1 MIVRYTLNSMRI
13 RFNLLF
19 AWCLGG
25 TMLLISCSQEVEI
38 AEESFKIR
46 VGSSALTFPSS
57 KMWQSF
63 ENSNELLIGAYNLAQ
78 HTVDVYSS
86 SKQLCAVKLQK
97 HQIGDVKGLHC
108 ISTDSILVLAE
119 NIIYLLDTSGLLIK
133 RFDSNSQLKDITLF
147 NASGA
152 YRNSIWNDRAK
163 SIHLGIFNNDF
174 KPFYH
179 IFRYPIMAVFE
190 LGNTKIK
197 ETNIRYPAHLYNQNG
212 WWHLIGL
219 QPAITKLN
227 NNLIAYT
234 FPVSHWVYT
243 IESDSKI
250 DSFYFGSS
258 KLKNY
263 NFPYFNEN
271 KRGDRA
277 YTTQYVATLGRY
289 SSFVAASNEFMAR
302 VAIHPCLSTPKH
314 ACSPFERE
322 ESIIFYINGKLN
334 EYQLTNKKYLSSIMF
349 SHNNAIYLA
358 KNYRNDTLPI
368 LEFSRF
374 SVQN

>member
-1 MIVRYTLNSMRI
+1 MKI
-13 RFNLLF
+13 RLKLLL

-25 TMLLISCSQEVEI
+25 AMLLVSCSQEVQI
-38 AEESFKIR
+38 AEESLMIK
-46 VGSSALTFPSS
+46 VGSSTLTFPSS

-86 SKQLCAVKLQK
+86 SNQVCAIKLQN

-108 ISTDSILVLAE
+108 ISTDSILVLAQ
-119 NIIYLLDTSGLLIK
+119 NVIYLLDTSGLLIK
-133 RFDSNSQLKDITLF
+133 RFDLNSQLEEITLF

-152 YRNSIWNDRAK
+152 YRNSIWNNQAK

-174 KPFYH
+174 NPFFH
-179 IFRYPIMAVFE
+179 IFRYPIMAKFNLE
-190 LGNTKIK
+190 SGKIK
-197 ETNIRYPAHLYNQNG
+197 ESNIRYPAHLYNQNG

-227 NNLIAYT
+227 ENLIAYT

-250 DSFYFGSS
+250 DSFYFGSN
-258 KLKNY
+258 KLKKY
-263 NFPYFNEN
+263 NFPYFDEN
-271 KRGDRA
+271 QRGDKA
-277 YTTQYVATLGRY
+277 YTTQYVAELGRY

-302 VAIHPCLSTPKH
+302 VAIHPCQAKPNQ
-314 ACSPFERE
+314 ACSPFERQ
-322 ESIIFYINGKLN
+322 ESIIFCIDGKLI
-334 EYQLTNKKYLSSIMF
+334 EYHLTNKKYLSGIMF
-349 SHNNAIYLA
+349 SHNNAIYMA
-358 KNYRNDTLPI
+358 KNYRNDTLPL
-368 LEFSRF
+368 LEFSKF
-374 SVQN
+374 SIKN